1 MKQGLNGLI
10 GYGIETRDG
19 IRGTVKDFLFD
30 EEKWIV
36 RYLVAD
42 LGVVFPGRKVI
53 IPRAF
58 LQQPDWT
65 NEHFPI
71 DLSKEDLEKCPPLD
85 SEPTISR
92 EYEET
97 LNRYYKIENYWAFPY
112 IPPLSERAIIYP
124 PRPLRVPSKV
134 ISEKN
139 TRTKVRSFKEVKGY
153 HIEATD
159 GKIGH
164 IDDLIVDDLDW
175 QIVYALMDTKNWVP
189 WSKRVLVGT
198 HWMEEIS
205 YVNQEIK
212 INLDK
217 ETIQSAP
224 EFDFSEPITDRY
236 ERKLFNYYENSAVE
250 H

>member
-1 MKQGLNGLI
+1 MKEGLSNLI
-10 GYGIETRDG
+10 GYSIETRDG
-19 IRGTVKDFLFD
+19 LKGTVKDFLFD
-30 EEKWIV
+30 EEKWVV

-42 LGVVFPGRKVI
+42 LGIVFSGKKVV

-71 DLSKEDLEKCPPLD
+71 DLSKSDLEKCPPLE

-97 LNRYYKIENYWAFPY
+97 LNRHYEIENYWAFPY

-124 PRPLRVPSKV
+124 PRPLKVPTKV
-134 ISEKN
+134 FDEKN
-139 TRTKVRSFKEVKGY
+139 AKHKVRSFEEVKGY

-164 IDDLIVDDLDW
+164 IDDLIVDEMDW
-175 QIVYALMDTKNWVP
+175 QIVYALVDTKNWVP

-198 HWMEEIS
+198 HWMEEVS
-205 YVNQEIK
+205 YVNEEIK

-217 ETIQSAP
+217 ETIKSAP
-224 EFDFSEPITDRY
+224 EFDYSEPITDKY
-236 ERKLFNYYENSAVE
+236 EKQLFKYYENSAVE